1 MGTHEQFRG
10 ARRENRDNHYDEHSD
25 QYGGSWHRSDSIA
38 GTAADEAR
46 EHVVEAALGK
56 LDLAAKAALLAGAD
70 MWSIAAN
77 PEIGFGRLVMSDG
90 PAGVRGEKWSAEDP
104 SLALPSPTA
113 LAATWDVALVREAG
127 RVMAGEARRKG
138 AHVVLAPTVN
148 LHRSPRGGRHFEA
161 YSEDP
166 LLTGEIGTAFVRG
179 VQDGGVGTTP
189 KHWVANDS
197 ETDRFTVNV
206 IADERTLRELYM
218 APFEA
223 IVRKARPWGLMA
235 AYNSVNGPSMTE
247 HDELNTRVLRQEW
260 GFDGMLVSDWTAARD
275 TVRAALGGLDAAM
288 PGPATVYG
296 ERLVEAVR
304 AGDVPESVVDEKA
317 RRLLR
322 LAARLGLLEG
332 APAAVPAELLPEPP
346 DGVATLRKIAVRSFT
361 LLGNDGILPLA
372 SAGHQPASIALIG
385 IAGKQPR
392 IGGGG
397 SAQVFPEHVV
407 SPLDGLRAALPAST
421 RLVYEVGTDPR
432 TFLPPAAFGCTA
444 TIVGR
449 DGSSFGDV
457 QLPDGVVRWIGE
469 MPHKAPPA
477 DIAEVVITST
487 LNPSTAG
494 AHRLA
499 VRGIGPFTLRAN
511 GATLFDGE
519 IQAEG
524 MDLAAMFLS
533 PPERVFELDVTDALD
548 AVEVE
553 LRHAPTYNAG
563 LSGFGVV
570 SFSLGHGEPTGAPD
584 DLIEAAVRAAA
595 EAEIAIV
602 VVGTTEETESEGV
615 DRDGLALPGRQDELV
630 RRVAAV
636 NPRTV
641 VVVNAGAPVLLPWR
655 DEVAAVLLAWF
666 PGQEAGAALADVL
679 LGREEPGG
687 RLPTTWPARQEDC
700 PVWEVVP
707 TDGRLE
713 YTEGL
718 LIGYRAWERRVA
730 QDAAAALPAYRFGH
744 GQGYT
749 SWEYESVQLKFGDFD
764 TVRHEGEPYATLA
777 TSVVRLRNSGARA
790 GREVVQLYLRS
801 DADAEDRE
809 RPLRQLA
816 GFAVVEAAPGETVE
830 AEIELPLRAFQR
842 WGADGWELRTGLY
855 ELQAAHDSG
864 DVRVSLSLEVPPRG

>member
-1 MGTHEQFRG
+1 MGTHEKIRGFRHEP
-10 ARRENRDNHYDEHSD
+10 REEQHDAYA
-25 QYGGSWHRSDSIA
+25 GGRPRGGSIA

-46 EHVVEAALGK
+46 EHAVETALGK
-56 LDLAAKAALLAGAD
+56 LDLAAKAALMAGAD

-77 PEIGFGRLVMSDG
+77 PEIGFDRLVMSDG
-90 PAGVRGEKWSAEDP
+90 PAGVRGEKWSAGDP

-113 LAATWDVALVREAG
+113 LAATWDLDLVREAG
-127 RVMAGEARRKG
+127 RVMADEARRKG

-166 LLTGEIGTAFVRG
+166 LLTGEIGAAFVRG
-179 VQDGGVGTTP
+179 VQERGVGTTP

-197 ETDRFTVNV
+197 ETDRFTVDV

-218 APFEA
+218 APFET

-235 AYNSVNGPSMTE
+235 AYNSVNGPTMTE
-247 HDELNTRVLRQEW
+247 HDELNNRVLRQEW

-275 TVRAALGGLDAAM
+275 TVGAALGGLDAAM
-288 PGPATVYG
+288 PGPATVFG

-304 AGDVPESVVDEKA
+304 AGEVPESVVDEKA
-317 RRLLR
+317 RRMLR
-322 LAARLGLLEG
+322 LAARLGLLAG
-332 APAAVPAELLPEPP
+332 APAAAPAEQLPKPP
-346 DGVATLRKIAVRSFT
+346 DGVATLRKIAARSFT
-361 LLGNDGILPLA
+361 LLANDGILPLA
-372 SAGHQPASIALIG
+372 SADHQPASIALIG
-385 IAGKQPR
+385 SAAKHLR

-407 SPLDGLRAALPAST
+407 SPLDGLRAALPEST

-432 TFLPPAAFGCTA
+432 IFLPPASFSCTV
-444 TIVGR
+444 TILGH
-449 DGSSFGDV
+449 DGSNLGEV
-457 QLPDGVVRWIGE
+457 ALPDGVVRWLGQ
-469 MPHKAPPA
+469 MPHQVSSA
-477 DIAEVVITST
+477 DIAEVIVTGT
-487 LNPSTAG
+487 LNPNVAG

-511 GATLFDGE
+511 GTTLFEGE
-519 IQAEG
+519 VQPEG
-524 MDLAAMFLS
+524 TDLVALFLS
-533 PPERVFELDVTDALD
+533 PPERVFEFEVTESLD

-553 LRHAPTYNAG
+553 LRHSPTYNAA
-563 LSGFGVV
+563 LAGFGVV
-570 SFSLGHGEPTGAPD
+570 SFSLGHGEPAGEPEE
-584 DLIEAAVRAAA
+584 LIAAAVRAAA
-595 EAEIAIV
+595 EAEVAIV

-615 DRDGLALPGRQDELV
+615 DRDGLALPGQQDELV

-655 DEVAAVLLAWF
+655 EEVAAVLLAWF

-679 LGREEPGG
+679 LGGQEPGG

-700 PVWEVVP
+700 PVWEVAP
-707 TDGRLE
+707 TDGRLA

-718 LIGYRAWERRVA
+718 LIGYRAWERRAAKDASVA
-730 QDAAAALPAYRFGH
+730 PPAYRFGH

-749 SWEYESVQLKFGDFD
+749 TWEYESVQVKFGDFD
-764 TVRHEGEPYATLA
+764 TVRHEGEPYAALA
-777 TSVVRLRNSGARA
+777 TSVVRLRNTGARE

-801 DADAEDRE
+801 DADAADPD

-830 AEIELPLRAFQR
+830 AVIELPLRAFQR

-864 DVRVSLSLEVPPRG
+864 DVRASLSLEVPPRG